1 MIIELLSRA
10 SVFNI
15 PTIIDGPA
23 HNMFE
28 VIVFFERSQERNWV
42 VLWYKIIVY
51 FVGLWYDVH
60 INFVQNVNEK

>member
-23 HNMFE
+23 HNMFSKKIMNPNKL
-28 VIVFFERSQERNWV
+28 VRVQRSMHD
-42 VLWYKIIVY
+42 L
-51 FVGLWYDVH
+51 
-60 INFVQNVNEK
+60 